1 MGAVTDRL
9 TLGDDATTLETLKNF
24 LQVEHEEDNDLILSL
39 FQEAKEAADSYLNN
53 PFEQVIE
60 ALVLRGDGETI
71 SPPALR
77 NIPVFE
83 GTETLYLDGVPL
95 EPESYTIDYEAG
107 TIILSEAPALRTKL
121 TATYEAEL
129 PIPTVV
135 KNWCMKRTAR
145 HYEFRVQSLKD
156 VSETG
161 VGSAKLADDNFE
173 EISMYRYF
181 RGF

>member
-1 MGAVTDRL
+1 MRAVTDRL
-9 TLGDDATTLETLKNF
+9 TLGDDAATLTTLKGF
-24 LQVEHEEDNDLILSL
+24 LQVEHDEDNDLILSL

-53 PFEQVIE
+53 PFELVIDE
-60 ALVLRGDGETI
+60 LILRGDGTTLTPI
-71 SPPALR
+71 PLK
-77 NIPVFE
+77 NIPMFA

-95 EPESYTIDYEAG
+95 ETDSYTIDYTLG
-107 TIILSEAPALRTKL
+107 TIVLNEAPALRSRL

-129 PIPTVV
+129 AIPTVV
-135 KNWCMKRTAR
+135 RNWCMKRVAR

-156 VSETG
+156 ISETG
-161 VGSAKLADDNFE
+161 VGSARLGDDDFS